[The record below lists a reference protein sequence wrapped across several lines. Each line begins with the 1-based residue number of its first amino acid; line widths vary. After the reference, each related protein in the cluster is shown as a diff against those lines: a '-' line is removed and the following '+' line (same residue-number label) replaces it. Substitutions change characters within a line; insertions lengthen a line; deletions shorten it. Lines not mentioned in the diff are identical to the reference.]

1 MGPTNGLRNES
12 PRACV
17 PSYTLPMSD
26 TPTLRPTPSNQFSFS
41 RLKTFHQCAFRYRL
55 RYLKGLKE
63 AFRSIESFLGTT
75 VHDVLEWMYN
85 ERREGR
91 SPVLADVMERFE
103 ETWCQD
109 WPEDVAIIRT
119 ADGPDTYHRRGREML
134 ERFHEQAWAMDRS
147 ETLALEQ
154 RFSKRLSERI
164 GFTGFADRVGRTA
177 QGVLFVVDYKTSK
190 NMGDPSDFSE
200 GMQAPL
206 YAACALENHDDEVAL
221 AGYHYL
227 RHGKSNWQEVKR
239 GKGRDLLERFKNMAE
254 AALDTTEFPAK
265 PGILCAW
272 CGFNHICTFAE
283 VPEAFSGGR
292 RLTEEKMGAFSN
304 GG

>member
-1 MGPTNGLRNES
+1 
-12 PRACV
+12 
-17 PSYTLPMSD
+17 
-26 TPTLRPTPSNQFSFS
+26 
-41 RLKTFHQCAFRYRL
+41 
-55 RYLKGLKE
+55 
-63 AFRSIESFLGTT
+63 
-75 VHDVLEWMYN
+75 
-85 ERREGR
+85 
-91 SPVLADVMERFE
+91 
-103 ETWCQD
+103 
-109 WPEDVAIIRT
+109 
-119 ADGPDTYHRRGREML
+119 ML
-134 ERFHEQAWAMDRS
+134 ERFYGEVWAVDRS

-239 GKGRDLLERFKNMAE
+239 EKGRELLERFKNMAE
-254 AALDTTEFPAK
+254 AVLDTTEFPAK

>member
-1 MGPTNGLRNES
+1 
-12 PRACV
+12 
-17 PSYTLPMSD
+17 MSD

-63 AFRSIESFLGTT
+63 AFCSIESFLGTT
-75 VHDVLEWMYN
+75 VHDVLEWMYG
-85 ERREGR
+85 ERGEGR
-91 SPVLADVMERFE
+91 SPELTAVLERFE
-103 ETWCQD
+103 EAWRQE
-109 WPEDVAIIRT
+109 WPEDVAIIRNT
-119 ADGPDTYHRRGREML
+119 DGPDTYYRRGREML
-134 ERFHEQAWAMDRS
+134 EQFHGQVWAADRS

-154 RFSKRLSERI
+154 RFSQRLSERI
-164 GFTGFADRVGRTA
+164 GFTGFADRVGRTT
-177 QGVLFVVDYKTSK
+177 QGVLFIIDYKTSK

-206 YAACALENHDDEVAL
+206 YAACAMEIYGDEVAL

-227 RHGKSNWQEVKR
+227 RHGKSNWQEVNR
-239 GKGRDLLERFKNMAE
+239 EKGRELLERFKNMAE
-254 AALDTTEFPAK
+254 EVLDQTEFPAK